1 MTTVELT
8 LDAAKAVFVVV
19 VLALGVGG
27 LLTWADRRGGAMLQ
41 DRIGPNRAVVWLPRP
56 LAQALL
62 VAPALLVAAGMVA
75 WAVAARSLDG
85 PPRTDRAFTL
95 AHAAVLLV
103 WVTGAV
109 ASRVVAQEGVRS
121 SFDAF
126 IAWLGGAR
134 RIFAA
139 GLVAHALVALPGLTL
154 RGTAAGHLLREF
166 AFGGAPFVFAVVA
179 VFGAAYAAYRLRA
192 QRRVGLRLAGLLHPA
207 ADGLKTLFKEDIVP
221 PNADRFLHGLAPF
234 ISFFPALVLLAV
246 VPFGDTLCL
255 APDASGRLDWTSL
268 LSPLRSVPPEGVC
281 TLGAVRLQ
289 AVSLNIGLLYV
300 FALGGTAIVGAA
312 LAGWSSDNKFSL
324 LGGLRAASQMVSYEV
339 TLGLTLVG
347 ALMIYGTLRFDE
359 MVAWQARNAWGIF
372 VQPLGAVLFFT
383 AAIAESK
390 RVPFDLP
397 EGESEIVAGYHTEYS
412 GMKFTMFYFSEYV
425 AVVTVAALTAT
436 VFFGGWHVPFL
447 DRDGLRIAIGDTVV
461 ARHALSHVV
470 VVGIG
475 VVAFLLKTLLLC
487 ALQLAIRWTLPRFR
501 YDHLMRLGWRILLP
515 ASLVNVLA
523 TGLLVLAVQGAGPL
537 LVGALATAAD
547 VSMAVVAMVALGA
560 LVALVSYWVEPVRH
574 TAMPATSAVQAARA
588 RGGTRSAGMGA

>member
-1 MTTVELT
+1 MTAVEFT
-8 LDAAKAVFVVV
+8 LDAAKAGFVVV
-19 VLALGVGG
+19 ALALGIGG
-27 LLTWADRRGGAMLQ
+27 LLTWADRRGGAMMQ
-41 DRIGPNRAVVWLPRP
+41 ERIGPNRAVIWLPRP
-56 LAQALL
+56 VAQALL

-75 WAVAARSLDG
+75 WAVASRSLDG
-85 PPRTDRAFTL
+85 PPRTARAFGF

-103 WVTGAV
+103 WVTGVMV
-109 ASRVVAQEGVRS
+109 ARIVAAQGVRS

-126 IAWLGGAR
+126 VAWLGGAR
-134 RIFAA
+134 RILVA
-139 GLVAHALVALPGLTL
+139 GLIAHALVALPGLTM
-154 RGTAAGHLLREF
+154 RGTPAGHLLREF

-179 VFGAAYAAYRLRA
+179 GFGAVYAAFRLQNR
-192 QRRVGLRLAGLLHPA
+192 RRVGIRLAGLLHPA

-234 ISFFPALVLLAV
+234 ISFFPALVMLAV

-268 LSPLRSVPPEGVC
+268 YSPLRAVPPDGVC

-289 AVSLNIGLLYV
+289 AVSLNAGLLYV

-312 LAGWSSDNKFSL
+312 LAGWSSDNKYSL
-324 LGGLRAASQMVSYEV
+324 LGGLRAASQMISYEV

-383 AAIAESK
+383 AAVAESK

-412 GMKFTMFYFSEYV
+412 GMKFTMFYFSEYIAV
-425 AVVTVAALTAT
+425 ATVAALMVT

-447 DRDGLRIAIGDTVV
+447 DRDGLRIAIGETVV
-461 ARHALSHVV
+461 TRQALSHVV
-470 VVGIG
+470 VIGIG
-475 VVAFLLKTLLLC
+475 VAAFLLKVMLLC
-487 ALQLAIRWTLPRFR
+487 GLQLAIRWTLPRFR

-515 ASLVNVLA
+515 ASLVNILA
-523 TGLLVLAVQGAGPL
+523 TGLFVLALQGAGPL
-537 LVGALATAAD
+537 PVGALAIAAD
-547 VSMAVVAMVALGA
+547 VSMALVALVALGA
-560 LVALVSYWVEPVRH
+560 SVALVSYWVEPVRH
-574 TAMPATSAVQAARA
+574 AAMPPTSAVRAARA
-588 RGGTRSAGMGA
+588 RGGTRSASMGA